1 MFGALGQ
8 EGVQWLTKFINRL
21 LSEEA
26 IQEDLK
32 RGTMV
37 PIYKGKEN
45 VLDCGNFR
53 GIKQLE
59 HGLEIFERIL
69 DKRLRQQV
77 DIGEMQFGFMPG
89 KRTVDSIF
97 MLRQRQGKIFEGNG
111 TMYTAFVDLEKA
123 HDQVPREVLY
133 RCLGKRGVSEKLVR
147 VVKSLYGER

>member
-1 MFGALGQ
+1 
-8 EGVQWLTKFINRL
+8 
-21 LSEEA
+21 
-26 IQEDLK
+26 
-32 RGTMV
+32 MV

-45 VLDCGNFR
+45 ILDCGNFR
-53 GIKQLE
+53 GIKLLE

-97 MLRQRQGKIFEGNG
+97 MPRQRQGKIFEGNG

-123 HDQVPREVLY
+123 HDQVPREELH

-147 VVKSLYGER
+147 VVKSLYDEQ

>member
-1 MFGALGQ
+1 MSD
-8 EGVQWLTKFINRL
+8 ET
-21 LSEEA
+21 

-32 RGTMV
+32 RGTTV
-37 PIYKGKEN
+37 HIYKGKEN

-53 GIKQLE
+53 GIKLLE
-59 HGLEIFERIL
+59 HELEIFERIL

-77 DIGEMQFGFMPG
+77 NISEMQFGFMPG

-97 MLRQRQGKIFEGNG
+97 MLRQRQGKIFKGNG
-111 TMYTAFVDLEKA
+111 TMYTAFVDLGKA
-123 HDQVPREVLY
+123 HDQVPREVLH